1 MLDGSVYLRRELMIR
16 FVRAFYDGTLETELD
31 RMPVAIRPRQGGSS
45 RCCIYRDRAVIKYRL
60 MSLLGF
66 SCEEETDEAR
76 TLASYYQE
84 ACRREP
90 RRAAEPDATR
100 IPLSVCEAACSECP
114 SSRIVV
120 TGNCR
125 GCFSRPC
132 MYNCPKGAISIVNQT
147 STIDYS
153 KCIKCGKC
161 VSVCP
166 FHAIVKTTV
175 PCEEACPTGAI
186 HKDEEGHTTIDPSKC
201 ISCGNCFARC
211 PFSAVLEKS
220 QLLDVLRAIQEGR
233 EIVAMVAPAAYAQF
247 AGTVEQL
254 FTAVSKLGFTDVMEV
269 ALGAEKTTEHET
281 QEFKERM
288 KEGERLMTT
297 SCCPAYVELVRKF
310 LPDFMKYVSTTPS
323 PMVFAAELARAEHPD
338 ALVVFIGPCVAK
350 RMEAIRKGVDYVLS
364 FEELGAMLA
373 GRNIDVIGCEPW
385 KLPRPA
391 IATARNF
398 AKSCGV
404 TEAVIQEA
412 GEFQEGF
419 KLDAKAINGIDKKT
433 LAMLKLYAAGKL
445 PANFLEVMCCPGGCV
460 NGPCS
465 LRK

>member
-31 RMPVAIRPRQGGSS
+31 RMPVAMRPRQGGSS

-60 MSLLGF
+60 MNLLGF
-66 SCEEETDEAR
+66 SCEEESDEAR
-76 TLASYYQE
+76 TLASYYRE
-84 ACRREP
+84 ACQREP
-90 RRAAEPDATR
+90 RKADPDSTQ

-147 STIDYS
+147 STIDYA

-186 HKDEEGHTTIDPSKC
+186 HKDEEGHTTIDPAKC

-211 PFSAVLEKS
+211 PFSAILEKS
-220 QLLDVLRAIQEGR
+220 QMLDVLRAIQGGQKL
-233 EIVAMVAPAAYAQF
+233 VAMVAPAAYAQF
-247 AGTVEQL
+247 AGTIEQL
-254 FTAVSKLGFTDVMEV
+254 FTAVSKLGFADVMEV

-281 QEFKERM
+281 REFKERM
-288 KEGERLMTT
+288 NEGERLMTT

-310 LPDFMKYVSTTPS
+310 LPEFMKYVSTTPS
-323 PMVFAAELARAEHPD
+323 PMVFAAELVRAEHPD
-338 ALVVFIGPCVAK
+338 ARVVFIGPCVAK

-373 GRNIDVIGCEPW
+373 GKNIDVIGCEPW

-398 AKSCGV
+398 SKSCGV

-412 GEFQEGF
+412 GGFQEGF
-419 KLDAKAINGIDKKT
+419 KLDAKSINGIDKKT
-433 LAMLKLYAAGKL
+433 LAMLRLYAAGKL

>member
-31 RMPVAIRPRQGGSS
+31 RMPVAMRPRQGGSS

-90 RRAAEPDATR
+90 RKADPDSTQ

-186 HKDEEGHTTIDPSKC
+186 HKDEEGHTTIDPAKC

-233 EIVAMVAPAAYAQF
+233 KIVAMVAPAAYAQF
-247 AGTVEQL
+247 AGTIEQL
-254 FTAVSKLGFTDVMEV
+254 FTAISKLGFTDVMEV

-281 QEFKERM
+281 REFKERM
-288 KEGERLMTT
+288 NEGERLMTT

-323 PMVFAAELARAEHPD
+323 PMVFAAELVRAEHPD
-338 ALVVFIGPCVAK
+338 AQVVFIGPCVAK
-350 RMEAIRKGVDYVLS
+350 RMEAIRKGVDYILS

-373 GRNIDVIGCEPW
+373 GKNIDVIGCEPW

-412 GEFQEGF
+412 GGFQEGF
-419 KLDAKAINGIDKKT
+419 KLDSKAINGIDKKT

>member
-1 MLDGSVYLRRELMIR
+1 MIR

-31 RMPVAIRPRQGGSS
+31 RMPVAMRPRQGGSS

-90 RRAAEPDATR
+90 RKADPDSTQ

-186 HKDEEGHTTIDPSKC
+186 HKDEEGHTTIDPAKC

-233 EIVAMVAPAAYAQF
+233 KIVAMVAPAAYAQF
-247 AGTVEQL
+247 AGTIEQL
-254 FTAVSKLGFTDVMEV
+254 FTAISKLGFTDVMEV

-288 KEGERLMTT
+288 NEGERLMTT

-323 PMVFAAELARAEHPD
+323 PMVFAAELVRAEHPD
-338 ALVVFIGPCVAK
+338 AQVVFIGPCVAK
-350 RMEAIRKGVDYVLS
+350 RMEAIRKGVDYILS

-373 GRNIDVIGCEPW
+373 GKNIDVIGCEPW

-412 GEFQEGF
+412 GGFQEGF

>member
-31 RMPVAIRPRQGGSS
+31 RMPVAMRPRQGGSS

-90 RRAAEPDATR
+90 RKADPDSTQ

-132 MYNCPKGAISIVNQT
+132 MYNCPKEAISIVNQT

-153 KCIKCGKC
+153 KCVKCGKC

-186 HKDEEGHTTIDPSKC
+186 HKDEDGHTAIDPRKC

-211 PFSAVLEKS
+211 PFSAILEKS
-220 QLLDVLRAIQEGR
+220 QMLDVLRGIRDGR
-233 EIVAMVAPAAYAQF
+233 KLVAMVAPAAYAQF
-247 AGTVEQL
+247 AGTIEQL
-254 FTAVSKLGFTDVMEV
+254 FTAIYKLGFTDVMEV
-269 ALGAEKTTEHET
+269 ALGAEKTTEQET
-281 QEFKERM
+281 KEFKERM
-288 KEGERLMTT
+288 NEGERLMTT

-323 PMVFAAELARAEHPD
+323 PMVFAAEIVRAEHPD
-338 ALVVFIGPCVAK
+338 AQVVFIGPCVAK
-350 RMEAIRKGVDYVLS
+350 RMEAIRKGVDYVMS

-373 GRNIDVIGCEPW
+373 GKGIDVIGCEPW

-398 AKSCGV
+398 SKSCGV
-404 TEAVIQEA
+404 TEAVIQES
-412 GEFQEGF
+412 GGFQEGF

-433 LAMLKLYAAGKL
+433 LAMLRLYAAGKL
-445 PANFLEVMCCPGGCV
+445 PANFLEVMSCPGGCV

>member
-1 MLDGSVYLRRELMIR
+1 MIDGSVYLRRELMIR
-16 FVRAFYDGTLETELD
+16 FVRAFNDGTLETELD
-31 RMPVAIRPRQGGSS
+31 RLPIALRPRQGGSS
-45 RCCIYRDRAVIKYRL
+45 RCCIYHDRAVIKYRV

-76 TLASYYQE
+76 TLASYYRE
-84 ACRREP
+84 ACERP
-90 RRAAEPDATR
+90 TPVADPDSEK
-100 IPLSVCEAACSECP
+100 IPLSVCEAGCSECP
-114 SSRIVV
+114 SSRVVV

-132 MYNCPKGAISIVNQT
+132 MYNCPKNAIDIVNQT

-175 PCEEACPTGAI
+175 PCEDACPTGAI
-186 HKDEEGHTTIDPSKC
+186 HKDEEGHTTIDPKKC
-201 ISCGNCFARC
+201 ISCGNCFSKC
-211 PFSAVLEKS
+211 PFSAIMEKS
-220 QLLDVLRAIQEGR
+220 QLLDVLLALKRGE
-233 EIVAMVAPAAYAQF
+233 EVVAMVAPAATSQF
-247 AGTVEQL
+247 AGTIEQL
-254 FTAVSKLGFTDVMEV
+254 FTAVSRLGFHDVMEV
-269 ALGAEKTTEHET
+269 ALGAEMTTEHET
-281 QEFKERM
+281 REFQERM
-288 KEGERLMTT
+288 NAGEKLMTT
-297 SCCPAYVELVRKF
+297 SCCPAYVELVRKL

-323 PMVFAAELARAEHPD
+323 PMVFAAQIARAEHPGCK
-338 ALVVFIGPCVAK
+338 VVFIGPCVAK

-364 FEELGAMLA
+364 FEELGGMLA
-373 GRNIDVIGCEPW
+373 GNNIDVIACEPW
-385 KLPRPA
+385 KIPRPA

-398 AKSCGV
+398 SRSCGV

-412 GEFQEGF
+412 GGLKEDFR
-419 KLDAKAINGIDKKT
+419 LDSKAINGIDKKT

-445 PANFLEVMCCPGGCV
+445 PANFLEVMSCPGGCV
-460 NGPCS
+460 GGPCS